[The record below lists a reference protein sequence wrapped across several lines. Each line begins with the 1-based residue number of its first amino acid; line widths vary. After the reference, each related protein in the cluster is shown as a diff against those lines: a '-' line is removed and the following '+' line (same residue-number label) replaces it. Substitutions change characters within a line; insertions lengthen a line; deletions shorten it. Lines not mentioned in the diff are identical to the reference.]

1 MVNDF
6 QFPQLQFVCLSQETF
21 EQVAKFIYLLHNT
34 AFVNFSAFLGN
45 PKTMHSAPG

>member
-21 EQVAKFIYLLHNT
+21 EQVAKFIYLLHN
-34 AFVNFSAFLGN
+34 AVDGLKSEL
-45 PKTMHSAPG
+45 